1 MVVNDRGKR
10 KPSGLY
16 TRRAAS
22 YAIPIL
28 IVAAATAIC
37 LPLRGFLDTFEIAL
51 IYLAAAVGIALVV
64 GLWPSIF
71 GAFLAFLAFNSFFVE
86 PYYTYSVRDTSHA
99 IGLLVFLGIV
109 VLVTQLVVRVRLRTT
124 EAIRRGR
131 QTETL
136 YALSV
141 ALIAEADLDTMLGA
155 IVDRVREIFSLS
167 TAAVFLLQDGSYRQR
182 AVSGEA
188 IGLEDR
194 GLLRTADW
202 AVEHRQPAALGT
214 RRVKLRPAPTFRQT
228 ASRQEVLIIPILTSN
243 DTLGI
248 LLLTRDRDQRP
259 FDEEET
265 HLLET
270 FANQA
275 ALAIERSLLNQERT
289 RAEVLARTDELKTAM
304 LSAVSHDLRT
314 PLASIKAA
322 ATTLLQ
328 PGIEWSDEDR
338 RELLETINDEG
349 DRLNHL
355 VTNLLDLSRIESGT
369 LTPKRDWYDLTEVI
383 FDALD
388 RCRPLL
394 GEHRVDVQIPERTTA
409 VHLDFVMISEVLA
422 NLIENAAKYSP
433 AGTTITISA
442 ELDGGDLTIG
452 VRDEGRGVPVEERER
467 IFDKF
472 YRVEA
477 RHRPIGSGMGLA
489 ISRGFV
495 EAHGGTIRVEPGPET
510 GSIFVV
516 TLPNVTP
523 DEDALAVLDEG
534 QLAQR

>member
-1 MVVNDRGKR
+1 MIRGKR
-10 KPSGLY
+10 KPAGLY
-16 TRRAAS
+16 TRRVVS
-22 YAIPIL
+22 YVIPIL
-28 IVAAATAIC
+28 IVAAATAVC
-37 LPLRGFLDTFEIAL
+37 LPLRDFLDTFEIAL
-51 IYLAAAVGIALVV
+51 IYLAAAVGIALLV
-64 GLWPSIF
+64 GLWPSII
-71 GAFLAFLAFNSFFVE
+71 GAFLAFLAFSTFFVE
-86 PYYTYSVRDTSHA
+86 PYYTYSVQDTSHA
-99 IGLLVFLGIV
+99 VGLLVFLGIA

-141 ALIAEADLDTMLGA
+141 ALIGEADLDTMLGA
-155 IVDRVREIFSLS
+155 IVDRVREIFGLR
-167 TAAVFLLQDGSYRQR
+167 TAAVFLVQGEHYRQR
-182 AVSGEA
+182 AVSGDVIE
-188 IGLEDR
+188 LEDR
-194 GLLRTADW
+194 GLLRIADW
-202 AVEHRQPAALGT
+202 AIEHQQPAALGT
-214 RRVKLRPAPTFRQT
+214 RRVKIRPATV
-228 ASRQEVLIIPILTSN
+228 SRQPAPRQEILIIPILTAN
-243 DTLGI
+243 DALGI
-248 LLLTRDRDQRP
+248 LLLARGRNQRP

-328 PGIEWSDEDR
+328 PGIEWSDADR

-349 DRLNHL
+349 DRLNRL

-369 LTPKRDWYDLTEVI
+369 LTPKRDWYDLDEVI
-383 FDALD
+383 YDALD
-388 RCRPLL
+388 RCKPLL
-394 GEHRVDVQIPERTTA
+394 GDHRVDVQLPEGLSA

-433 AGTTITISA
+433 ASTTITITA
-442 ELDGGDLTIG
+442 GLDSDDLTIG
-452 VRDEGRGVPVEERER
+452 VRDEGVGVPAAERER

-495 EAHGGTIRVEPGPET
+495 EAHGGTIRVQS
-510 GSIFVV
+510 GSDNAGSTFIVS
-516 TLPNVTP
+516 LPNVTP
-523 DEDALAVLDEG
+523 EEDAPAVFDEG
-534 QLAQR
+534 QVARR

>member
-1 MVVNDRGKR
+1 MR
-10 KPSGLY
+10 KGI
-16 TRRAAS
+16 S
-22 YAIPIL
+22 YVTPIL
-28 IVAAATAIC
+28 IVAATTLIC
-37 LPLRGFLDTFEIAL
+37 LPLRSHLDPFEVALIFLTTTACIAL
-51 IYLAAAVGIALVV
+51 LVD
-64 GLWPSIF
+64 LWPSVI
-71 GAFLAFLAFNSFFVE
+71 GALLAFLAFNFFFLR
-86 PYYTYSVRDTSHA
+86 PYYTYDVADRSNTV
-99 IGLLVFLGIV
+99 GLFIFLGFA
-109 VLVTQLVVRVRLRTT
+109 VLITQLVVRVRLRTV

-141 ALIAEADLDTMLGA
+141 ALIGEADLDTMLGA
-155 IVDRVREIFSLS
+155 IVGRVREIFSLS
-167 TAAVFLLQDGSYRQR
+167 TAAVLLLEDGRYRQR
-182 AVSGEA
+182 AVSGEV
-188 IGLEDR
+188 IGFEDR
-194 GLLRTADW
+194 GLLSLADW
-202 AVEHRQPAALGT
+202 AVEHQQPAGLGT
-214 RRVKLRPAPTFRQT
+214 RRVKIRPPTVSRQPAP
-228 ASRQEVLIIPILTSN
+228 RQEILIIPILTA
-243 DTLGI
+243 DEALGI
-248 LLLTRDRDQRP
+248 LLLARDRNQQP
-259 FDEEET
+259 FDEEEL

-328 PGIEWSDEDR
+328 PGIEWSDADR

-349 DRLNHL
+349 DRLNRL

-369 LTPKRDWYDLTEVI
+369 LTPKRDWYDLDEFI
-383 FDALD
+383 YDALD
-388 RCRPLL
+388 RCKPLL
-394 GEHRVDVQIPERTTA
+394 AEHRVDVQLPEGLSA
-409 VHLDFVMISEVLA
+409 VHLDFVMIAEVLA

-442 ELDGGDLTIG
+442 GLDGDDLTIS
-452 VRDEGRGVPVEERER
+452 VRDEGVGVPAAERER

-495 EAHGGTIRVEPGPET
+495 EAHGGTIRVQS
-510 GSIFVV
+510 GSDNAGSTFIVS
-516 TLPNVTP
+516 LPNVTP
-523 DEDALAVLDEG
+523 EEDAPAVFDEG
-534 QLAQR
+534 QVARR